1 MMRKLGY
8 RKIAELVRYAIQK
21 GYTADQIFPITR

>member
-1 MMRKLGY
+1 MRKLGC

-21 GYTADQIFPITR
+21 GYTSDQIFPTVS